1 MAVTTNPMDTRLRL
15 VFYVGDDIEGNPIE
29 KTKSFSRVKPTA
41 DNQDLYDVAQ
51 SLASLQTYTLTQ
63 TERSERSALEEI

>member
-51 SLASLQTYTLTQ
+51 SLASLQSYTLVQ